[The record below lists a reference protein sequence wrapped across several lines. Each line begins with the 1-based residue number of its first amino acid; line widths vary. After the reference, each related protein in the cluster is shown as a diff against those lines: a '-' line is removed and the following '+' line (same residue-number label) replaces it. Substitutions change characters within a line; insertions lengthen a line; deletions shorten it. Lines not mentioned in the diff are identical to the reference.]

1 MKTVEKIRDGDEF
14 DPPKLMEWREYQ
26 KTPTG
31 SAYYPSAYSLQWHIR
46 QNREYL
52 IDCGALIKLRNR
64 DHIVV
69 KPFEDS
75 IITIGLAAA
84 LRGVK

>member
-31 SAYYPSAYSLQWHIR
+31 SAYYPSAYSLQWYIR
-46 QNREYL
+46 QHRKPLIEY
-52 IDCGALIKLRNR
+52 GALITLRGR
-64 DHIVV
+64 DCIVIE
-69 KPFEDS
+69 PFEKS
-75 IITIGLAAA
+75 IIQIGSSEAH
-84 LRGVK
+84 RKMK